1 MKQKLIA
8 ALVFTANAVP
18 FTTHVMCGETSRNQ
32 VLPWQQQAQQLGLN
46 SGIHSPSLLAIPVKD
61 APVIDGKGDD
71 PLWINVPAVS
81 TLVNDIA
88 WDTGLKPVKSKGS
101 LKLAYDDKALY
112 ALIEV
117 AKDPE
122 FQLIPG
128 ESGSPP
134 KSGTDFVE
142 LNLQPGGIN
151 DPFTKLRI
159 NAAGGYL
166 LERHVDPQKGSAGGS
181 KRENLKWEDWAG
193 KTVIGD
199 HGYTIECRIP
209 WVNLGVTPPKPG
221 ELWRGML
228 GVKEPAA
235 KREFGYGLATSYSVT
250 GFNEP
255 KDFNALEF
263 VSTERAALL
272 RPIEV
277 SGRLVSEKGEP
288 IAWNGAKRFAAVSV
302 GGVPVQTDQD
312 GRFQVTVWGDP
323 AEELL
328 VQAVHPERERKIW
341 GKRSPGLKVDF
352 GDLPLQPLQPYES
365 GKKEAQIPKRP
376 ELFTTDIL
384 ALATKPEFGPPQDQ
398 LQLSSLIP
406 AGGSDLQGFGFRL
419 PDSLSAPAWQFEPAD
434 KTSWPEGLV
443 VEPLW
448 LHKSACRGLNR
459 ADDEAG
465 YIWRYLRQVAPR
477 GLAPGNLLV
486 GALRMRADAGVPA
499 GTYTGTLKL
508 NDGGREVLSIPVS
521 LRVPKVKLTNN
532 PGKRLGI
539 YYGNTLGGW
548 GEKTARP
555 ADLVASEMAEIR
567 RNGGSIVFM
576 AGKPKYIDE
585 RTMIRM
591 QIAAGFPPPYIYD
604 FNQVFKGCWTQKK
617 EEVEHIIRQCKNPQF
632 AEQVRAE
639 LAKLDEFEKELN
651 IPRNSI
657 VCTWGDEI
665 QRYDAWMSV
674 WTAYAELYRSLT
686 DRPSAITAKMG
697 AGHFLAKWQQMAPY
711 ADYFIFSGQ
720 RQDQA
725 QKEVPEVIPQFMEL
739 LKKRPGVQFWS
750 YYNNSEDDG
759 LVARAN
765 AGLWL
770 WRSPFTVT
778 MPWTFNFYENSPF
791 TDLDNVTAQED
802 MVYACPDPDA
812 PGHFATSLM
821 WEGLREGFC
830 DLRVAATL
838 EQSLEA
844 YPQAPQEVQD
854 AARKALARSRGDGG
868 PTVLGIIKAF
878 GPEGFEKLR
887 NEMLNLTERLNQGL

>member
-1 MKQKLIA
+1 MKRKFITLFF
-8 ALVFTANAVP
+8 FTANAVL
-18 FTTHVMCGETSRNQ
+18 FTGLVSCRKPDQNQ

-46 SGIHSPSLLAIPVKD
+46 TAIFTPSLLAIPVKD
-61 APVIDGKGDD
+61 EPVIDGKGDD
-71 PLWINVPAVS
+71 PLWKNIPSVS

-112 ALIEV
+112 ALIKV

-122 FQLIPG
+122 LKLVPG
-128 ESGSPP
+128 ESGAPP
-134 KSGTDFVE
+134 KSKTDFVE

-159 NAAGGYL
+159 NAAGGCVI
-166 LERHVDPQKGSAGGS
+166 ERHVDPQKGSAGGS
-181 KRENLKWEDWAG
+181 KREYPKWEDWTR
-193 KTVIGD
+193 KTVIGEN
-199 HGYTIECRIP
+199 GYTIECRIP

-221 ELWRGML
+221 ELWRGLL
-228 GVKEPAA
+228 GVREPGD
-235 KREFGYGLATSYSVT
+235 KREFDYGLATSYSVM

-263 VSTERAALL
+263 VGTERAALL

-277 SGRLVSEKGEP
+277 SGRLVTEKGEP
-288 IAWNGAKRFAAVSV
+288 IAWNGAKRFGAVSV
-302 GGVPVQTDQD
+302 LGTPVQTDKD
-312 GRFQVTVWGDP
+312 GRFQVTVWSNP

-328 VQAVHPERERKIW
+328 MQAIHPERERKIW
-341 GKRSPGLKVDF
+341 SKRSPGLKVDF
-352 GDLPLQPLQPYES
+352 GDLTLQPVQPYAF
-365 GKKEAQIPKRP
+365 GKNGPQVPKRP
-376 ELFTTDIL
+376 EFFTTNIL
-384 ALATKPEFGPPQDQ
+384 ALATKPEFGSPLDQ

-419 PDSLSAPAWQFEPAD
+419 PSSLSAPKWQFEPAD
-434 KTSWPEGLV
+434 KASWPQGLV

-459 ADDEAG
+459 ADDEAQ
-465 YIWRYLRQVAPR
+465 YIWRYLRQGAPA

-486 GALRMRADAGVPA
+486 GALRMQADAGVPA

-508 NDGGREVLSIPVS
+508 NDGSREVLSVPVS
-521 LRVPKVKLTNN
+521 LRVPKVKLTDH

-555 ADLVASEMAEIR
+555 ADLVSSEMAEIR

-576 AGKPKYIDE
+576 SGKPKYIDE

-604 FNQVFKGCWTQKK
+604 FNQVFKGCWTQKP

-665 QRYDAWMSV
+665 QRYDTWMSV
-674 WTAYAELYRSLT
+674 WTAYGELFRSLT
-686 DRPSAITAKMG
+686 DRRAAITAKMG
-697 AGHFLAKWQQMAPY
+697 AGHFFAKWEQMAPY

-720 RQDQA
+720 RQDIA
-725 QKEVPEVIPQFMEL
+725 QKEVPEIIPQFMEI
-739 LKKRPGVQFWS
+739 LKKRPEVQFWS
-750 YYNNSEDDG
+750 YYNNSDDDG
-759 LVARAN
+759 LIARAN

-791 TDLDNVTAQED
+791 TDLDNATAQED
-802 MVYACPDPDA
+802 MVYACPDPEA
-812 PGHFATSLM
+812 PGHFASSLM

-844 YPQAPQEVQD
+844 NPQAPQEVQD
-854 AARKALARSRGDGG
+854 AARKALARARDEGG
-868 PTVLGIIKAF
+868 PTAPGIIKAF

-887 NEMLNLTERLNQGL
+887 NEMLNLTEQLNPSH